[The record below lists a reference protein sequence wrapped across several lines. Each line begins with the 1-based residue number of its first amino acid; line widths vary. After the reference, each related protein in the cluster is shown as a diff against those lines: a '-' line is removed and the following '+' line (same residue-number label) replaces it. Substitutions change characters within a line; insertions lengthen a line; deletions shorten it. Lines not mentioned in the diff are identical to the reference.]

1 MYSAPHP
8 GASWITCR
16 KQREEGTHDR
26 YRAFERWFAP
36 AVSRR
41 TVLRGGLLGGVG
53 LAAAALIGCGGDDD
67 DDDGGSDASTGSSS
81 TTGTTS
87 SGSTSSGG
95 ASGGSTT
102 TSTTGGDEPGEGM
115 LVRDPDLPFPYQ
127 FPEPGGLTPKA
138 GGVMNIA
145 ATFSIA
151 TMDPTKSAAGGTITV
166 PNMVYNRILGMVGG
180 PRKNPYTIELEPE
193 LAASWSARRTASP
206 SPSTCATT

>member
-1 MYSAPHP
+1 M
-8 GASWITCR
+8 TDTER
-16 KQREEGTHDR
+16 
-26 YRAFERWFAP
+26 FERWFAP

-115 LVRDPDLPFPYQ
+115 LVRDPDLPFPYHVV
-127 FPEPGGLTPKA
+127 PSCAHRRLRAGRSRPGQVTPKVYQPWVRGRAVLRLGRPDRGRLARQVA
-138 GGVMNIA
+138 GA
-145 ATFSIA
+145 
-151 TMDPTKSAAGGTITV
+151 
-166 PNMVYNRILGMVGG
+166 
-180 PRKNPYTIELEPE
+180 PRY
-193 LAASWSARRTASP
+193 A
-206 SPSTCATT
+206 